1 MIFRAFS
8 NTLGDVA
15 RRGLEALGYG
25 GALFFESFYWLLLG
39 RRYGQ
44 VVSAAP
50 IAAQLMEVGV
60 RAIPIVAVLS
70 FAIGVS
76 LAIQLIFS
84 LSEFGAESK
93 SVFAIA
99 KAVTREFG
107 PLITGILVA
116 GRTASALAARIGSM
130 VVSQEV
136 DALRVIGVNPV
147 RYLAAPPLLAL
158 LIMMPIL
165 TILSDLSAIIG
176 GALYSLTL
184 LQLDLWAYLMISLD
198 SLNQSDIMQGLQK
211 SLVFAVIIA
220 VVGVS
225 SGFGVVGGAEGVG
238 RATTRAVVSAI
249 SWIVIADMVFTYFQ
263 NR

>member
-15 RRGLEALGYG
+15 RRGLEALGYA
-25 GALFFESFYWLLLG
+25 GALFIESFYWLLLG

-60 RAIPIVAVLS
+60 RTIPIVAVLS

-116 GRTASALAARIGSM
+116 GNRIGPGCTDWIHGGFAGSGCI
-130 VVSQEV
+130 
-136 DALRVIGVNPV
+136 A
-147 RYLAAPPLLAL
+147 
-158 LIMMPIL
+158 
-165 TILSDLSAIIG
+165 SDRRQP
-176 GALYSLTL
+176 GALP
-184 LQLDLWAYLMISLD
+184 
-198 SLNQSDIMQGLQK
+198 
-211 SLVFAVIIA
+211 
-220 VVGVS
+220 
-225 SGFGVVGGAEGVG
+225 GG
-238 RATTRAVVSAI
+238 TTPACA
-249 SWIVIADMVFTYFQ
+249 ADHDADFDHPF
-263 NR
+263 